1 MLVSNIHSFTIGA
14 LGLIRTDAGFPLA
27 YKASAIGHYATR
39 AYSTLVCGQPGP
51 EGPFPTSGP
60 CRASVHVKGDLF
72 SQDRAPAYFHLAYT
86 FIIIYTLQ
94 NFR

>member
-1 MLVSNIHSFTIGA
+1 V
-14 LGLIRTDAGFPLA
+14 R
-27 YKASAIGHYATR
+27 
-39 AYSTLVCGQPGP
+39 
-51 EGPFPTSGP
+51 
-60 CRASVHVKGDLF
+60 VKGDLF